1 MKIIKIK
8 SCVNLNGSEIEAV
21 GKIAIYERTHCPY
34 FDYDHD
40 DANKGQCYHPSHKHY
55 PTIKKYTELPSWCP
69 LEDSDESHP

>member
-1 MKIIKIK
+1 MKIIKVK

-21 GKIAIYERTHCPY
+21 GKIEIFERTHCPY

-40 DANKGQCYHPSHKHY
+40 DANKGQCYHPSHEHY

-69 LEDSDESHP
+69 LEDEL